1 MRDREESTN
10 LDPAQV
16 GVTLNRRRALQCMAW
31 AGAGVVWTLS
41 GGVPRSLPLGSQA
54 FAAAVNSGGGSDF
67 LFAQISDSHIGFKKD
82 ANPDPA
88 ATLQVALDKLKV
100 LQPAFVIHT
109 GDVSHLSKPEEFD
122 TAEQMIRGAG
132 FDTHFVPG
140 EHDMLI
146 DNGKPFFQRFVTE
159 SQRGWYSFDYNGVHF
174 VALVNVF
181 DLKEGGLGTLGSEQ
195 LEWLERDLRNK
206 TASTPIVVFT
216 HIPLWSVYPDWGWG
230 TVDSAQALTYL
241 RRFGSVTVLNGHIHQ
256 VLQKVEGHVAFHT
269 AASTAFPQPAPGQG
283 PGPGPLKV
291 PAEKLRSVLGVRHIN
306 VVAGRERLAVVDTP
320 LDSAIV
326 AETPRS
332 DVFSQSVFF
341 GD

>member
-1 MRDREESTN
+1 MANRDANSNAAALTPEMGS
-10 LDPAQV
+10 P
-16 GVTLNRRRALQCMAW
+16 TLNRRRALQCMAW
-31 AGAGVVWTLS
+31 AGAGVVWVLN

-54 FAAAVNSGGGSDF
+54 LAATRDSDF
-67 LFAQISDSHIGFKKD
+67 MFAQISDSHIGFKKD

-88 ATLQVALDKLKV
+88 ATLQIALDKLKSV
-100 LQPAFVIHT
+100 RPAFLLHT

-122 TAEQMIRGAG
+122 SAEQLIRGAG
-132 FDTHFVPG
+132 FNTHYVPG

-146 DNGKPFFQRFVTE
+146 ENGKPFFQRFATE

-230 TVDSAQALTYL
+230 TVDSAQALSYL

-256 VLQKVEGHVAFHT
+256 VMQKVEGNVAFHT
-269 AASTAFPQPAPGQG
+269 AMSTAFPQPAPGQAA
-283 PGPGPLKV
+283 GPGPLKV
-291 PAEKLRSVLGVRHIN
+291 PADKLRSVLGITHIT
-306 VVAGRERLAVVDTP
+306 VAQGRDRLAIIDTP
-320 LDSAIV
+320 LDGTIASGARGDTFQ
-326 AETPRS
+326 ES
-332 DVFSQSVFF
+332 MFF